1 MKLGRLKKILSVLVI
16 VGSLSG
22 NILAKEVATQTA
34 TSVATT
40 LPSQVAMAEATAVAI
55 AEAERME
62 EPGVQYI
69 REQGEYI
76 NKSVVKGNIKVTVEY
91 LLADAYTYKMLL
103 AVEQVDGAPFKVV
116 EGIQIKNMDFISA
129 KELEQQKVL
138 EAVPKD
144 APFSEY
150 IKVMAQFDENL
161 KAYIKADG
169 TVDEKGLI
177 AYWQLEGNVVTGT
190 ASSSYGNCFTKENS
204 PSKQYFIY
212 QGNFSDPMDQEMILV
227 VDGIYQQEDKSYD
240 LAVDLEAYLNAHKE
254 DEIGMIANQ
263 MDQSEKDYL
272 EELKLKNEALYLE
285 RMEELEGQPKLLLAE
300 KSLKLQVIQDETD
313 ITIDNIGFINE
324 QLHIFMVGEGEE
336 RYNLEV
342 YDALGEWIGTA
353 YNVGRSTTQEDG
365 TKVYQK
371 YYAYD
376 IKDIEALKDY
386 TFKVSGREVVEEIDD
401 TWEIKLDLSEFL
413 KAQVIKVDEDIQY
426 TTEEKAHLSEV
437 SLMKLSLSLT
447 LDGVKEGIDNRY
459 LGMSVKLKD
468 GTVKDVGRVRA
479 SSHQGDKQVLIY
491 NLEQGMDSR
500 QIQGLIIGETE
511 INLVS

>member
-91 LLADAYTYKMLL
+91 LLADTYTYKMLL
-103 AVEQVDGAPFKVV
+103 SVEQVDGTPFKVI
-116 EGIQIKNMDFISA
+116 EGVQIKNMDFTSA
-129 KELEQQKVL
+129 KDLEQQKAL

-144 APFSEY
+144 APLSEH
-150 IKVMAQFDENL
+150 IKVMAQFDEKL
-161 KAYIKADG
+161 KTYIKMDG

-177 AYWQLEGNVVTGT
+177 AYWQLEGNITTGI
-190 ASSSYGNCFTKENS
+190 ASSSYGNSFTKENS

-240 LAVDLEAYLNAHKE
+240 LAVDLEAYLNVHKE
-254 DEIGMIANQ
+254 DELGMIANQ
-263 MDQSEKDYL
+263 IEQAEKDYL

-300 KSLKLQVIQDETD
+300 KGLRLQVIQDKTH
-313 ITIDNIGFINE
+313 ITIENIGFIDE
-324 QLHIFMVGEGEE
+324 QLHIFMVGEGTEQ
-336 RYNLEV
+336 YHLQV
-342 YDALGEWIGTA
+342 YDALGEWVGA
-353 YNVGRSTTQEDG
+353 VYNVGRRTTQEDG

-371 YYAYD
+371 YYVYD

-386 TFKVSGREVVEEIDD
+386 TFKVSKREVVEEIDD
-401 TWEIKLDLSEFL
+401 TWEMKLDLSKFL
-413 KAQVIKVDEDIQY
+413 KAQFIKVDEDIQY
-426 TTEEKAHLSEV
+426 TTEEKVHLSEV
-437 SLMKLSLSLT
+437 NLMKLSLSLT
-447 LDGVKEGIDNRY
+447 LDEVKEGIDNRY
-459 LGMSVKLKD
+459 LSISVKLKD
-468 GTVKDVGRVRA
+468 GTVKDLGTANVQSR
-479 SSHQGDKQVLIY
+479 QGDQQVLIY
-491 NLEQGMDSR
+491 NLEQGMDSS

>member
-16 VGSLSG
+16 VGSLSS
-22 NILAKEVATQTA
+22 NILAQEVATQTA
-34 TSVATT
+34 TSVTTT
-40 LPSQVAMAEATAVAI
+40 LPSQESMAEATA
-55 AEAERME
+55 EAERIE
-62 EPGVQYI
+62 EPRVQSI

-76 NKSVVKGNIKVTVEY
+76 NKSVVKGNVKVTVEY

-103 AVEQVDGAPFKVV
+103 SVEQVDGTPFKVV
-116 EGIQIKNMDFISA
+116 EGIQIKNMEFTSA
-129 KELEQQKVL
+129 KALEQQKVL

-144 APFSEY
+144 APLSEH

-177 AYWQLEGNVVTGT
+177 AYWQLEGNITTGT

-240 LAVDLEAYLNAHKE
+240 LAVDLEAYLNVHKE
-254 DEIGMIANQ
+254 DELGMIANQ
-263 MDQSEKDYL
+263 IDQDEKDYL

-300 KSLKLQVIQDETD
+300 KGLKLQVIQDKTN
-313 ITIDNIGFINE
+313 ITIDNIGFIDE
-324 QLHIFMVGEGEE
+324 QLHIFMVGEGTEQ
-336 RYNLEV
+336 YHLEV
-342 YDALGEWIGTA
+342 YDALGEWVDTA
-353 YNVGRSTTQEDG
+353 YNVGSSTTQEDG

-371 YYAYD
+371 YYVYD
-376 IKDIEALKDY
+376 IKDIGALKDY
-386 TFKVSGREVVEEIDD
+386 TFKVSKREVVEEIDD
-401 TWEIKLDLSEFL
+401 MWEMKLDLSKFL

-491 NLEQGMDSR
+491 NLEQGMDSS